1 MVIHIFVVLLT
12 ELLSSPCY
20 INHPQV
26 WIKAKD
32 PLNGK
37 YGTGS
42 SGRSFSPF
50 GMFHLMYILFKKHY
64 VKLSMLM
71 LPINFC
77 NTL

>member
-1 MVIHIFVVLLT
+1 MVMHIFVVLLT
-12 ELLSSPCY
+12 EMLSSLCY
-20 INHPQV
+20 INHLQV
-26 WIKAKD
+26 WIKAKN

-37 YGTGS
+37 IRIGD

-71 LPINFC
+71 LTINFC